1 MARIYG
7 RAKRYDGTPAAYV
20 LIFTWRNGGFLAK
33 VVPDQSGQWHFD
45 YDTNLMV
52 GITAV
57 ANGGEPVTHGPYELT
72 VSKI

>member
-20 LIFTWRNGGFLAK
+20 LIYRWKDGKCLFKAA
-33 VVPDQSGQWHFD
+33 PDASGQWYFD
-45 YDTNLMV
+45 YDINLII

-57 ANGGEPVTHGPYELT
+57 ADGCEPVTHGPYELG
-72 VSKI
+72 VSDI